1 MNLKFCGIFRDED
14 VEFVNKI
21 HPDYMGMILS
31 EGFRRTISYET
42 AAKFSSKK
50 SSGIKVVGVFVDE
63 SLEYI
68 KKAVSQIKLDVVQL
82 HGKENADMI
91 SALHKEL
98 NIPVWKAVRVQT
110 IQDVRNAEKLGA
122 DVLILEGYH
131 PDVIGGVG
139 ITANWDLLCQ
149 ANPKQPFFLAGGLCP
164 ENVSQAKEI
173 VKPCGIDISS
183 GIETNGV
190 KDFEKMKRVAE
201 ILREGEKQWKK

>member
-31 EGFRRTISYET
+31 KGFRRTISHET
-42 AAKFSSKK
+42 AAKFSLKK
-50 SSGIKVVGVFVDE
+50 DSDIKTVGVFVDE
-63 SLEYI
+63 SVEYI
-68 KKAVSQIKLDVVQL
+68 KKAVSQIKLDVIQL

-131 PDVIGGVG
+131 PDVIGGGG

-164 ENVSQAKEI
+164 ENVNQAKEI
-173 VKPCGIDISS
+173 VKPYGIDISS

-201 ILREGEKQWKK
+201 ILREGEKLWEK